1 MTSTDH
7 IAGRIH
13 DFYQDMLKKVHQ
25 SEKSKPAGE
34 DAPTERRVGKKAKR
48 EESDEE
54 ESDQLNPFATGFNT
68 GYRCFI

>member
-1 MTSTDH
+1 MKL
-7 IAGRIH
+7 
-13 DFYQDMLKKVHQ
+13 YQ
-25 SEKSKPAGE
+25 SENSKSAAE
-34 DAPTERRVGKKAKR
+34 DAPTERRVGQKEKR